1 MLEKA
6 KKLNAIE
13 DVTDD
18 QRVNEEIL
26 NNIFSSKMID
36 LDNMVI
42 ETKVEEGKLYVEY
55 YDEKVMETKMQIQS
69 DKTIKLKK
77 KTKIFI

>member
-1 MLEKA
+1 
-6 KKLNAIE
+6 
-13 DVTDD
+13 
-18 QRVNEEIL
+18 
-26 NNIFSSKMID
+26 MID

-55 YDEKVMETKMQIQS
+55 YDEKVMETKLQIQS

>member
-77 KTKIFI
+77 KTKKF